1 MRSRRSLCFPNSSAL
16 TPQEYLPL
24 DAFDVLLHEAF
35 EFIAKSVD
43 GRAVR
48 RVLLLQMI
56 LPFSLN
62 RTKALGRDWIGQA
75 SHSIKQE
82 IRVS

>member
-1 MRSRRSLCFPNSSAL
+1 MSPQLSCTDA
-16 TPQEYLPL
+16 QEYLPL

-48 RVLLLQMI
+48 RVLLLQMV

-62 RTKALGRDWIGQA
+62 RSKALGRDWIAQA

-82 IRVS
+82 IRDS